1 MKNEAGLFRANLPR
15 FFVPREQIKA
25 GRVSLSGPDAVHIAK
40 VLRLGAGKN
49 IIVLDG
55 RGKSYL
61 AVIEQAGRGKVDCT
75 IQKEIYVATG
85 PSLKVTL
92 VQGVPKG
99 DKMDLV
105 IQKGTELGLSRVIPL
120 ITERVV
126 VKLAGDK
133 LLRRRERWQRI
144 ALEAAKQCRRP
155 DVPEISEPQSLE
167 QVLAFLPPGA
177 AALIPW
183 EEEVAGTLKDFCRCS
198 PAPEEIYIFIGPEG
212 GFTRE
217 EVESARIRGVR
228 PVTLGPRILRTE
240 TAGLAVL
247 AIVLYQWGDFGG
259 WADGREAS
267 CYIHPGV

>member
-1 MKNEAGLFRANLPR
+1 MKNH
-15 FFVPREQIKA
+15 FFVSPEQIKA

-40 VLRLGAGKN
+40 VLRLGAGKS

-61 AVIEQAGRGKVDCT
+61 AVIEQACKDKVDCT
-75 IQKEIYVATG
+75 IQKELPVAAG

-92 VQGVPKG
+92 VQGIPKG

-120 ITERVV
+120 ISERVV

-133 LLRRRERWQRI
+133 LLHRRERWQRI

-155 DVPEISEPQSLE
+155 DVPEVSEPQSWE
-167 QVLAFLPPGA
+167 QVLALLPPEA

-183 EEEVAGTLKDFCRCS
+183 EEEFVETLKNFCRCS
-198 PAPEEIYIFIGPEG
+198 QAPEEIYIFIGPEG

-217 EVESARIRGVR
+217 EVELARSHGVR

-247 AIVLYQWGDFGG
+247 AVVLYQWGDLGG
-259 WADGREAS
+259 
-267 CYIHPGV
+267 